1 MCDVHKHLQA
11 FVSFIYSVIQSIML
25 RMRDLLYFTFSSTI
39 LLLINCYPDK
49 LSCSRSL
56 TVGSVIMGGPAY
68 SDVVNQVSVQRK
80 GAAINSGSV
89 YAPGETLTVS
99 LSNAA
104 TSNYIFQVSNAKFTG
119 GTCSNTRVYA
129 GPSSVGVVN
138 NVATLTMPA
147 SGSGNVQVWA
157 GWASG
162 FNTIGITLSFTLIDP
177 ALKTSVNP
185 STFPITNSPSISRS
199 ISPSSKSTFA
209 PSNPT
214 FISTII
220 PSVAP
225 SSLPTVAAFNFAEYY
240 LILILNGLA
249 TPTLDTQSQLSLIQ
263 AVATVGKISPNY
275 ISYYQSNIVIHCII
289 SFTLRISGHG
299 RMLRES
305 RSLLAPI
312 SGTYSLN
319 ATLLIRRPYSK
330 GVASSV
336 MQTDHDNLLLL
347 LTTSAVLSE
356 LTSAATSNN
365 AIAITQD
372 VAISSIGS
380 SAVTFSTPSDSPVA
394 SPPTGDN
401 TIQPTN
407 FRVVI
412 GAAVG
417 GTLGFLM
424 LAGIIY
430 GCFCRK
436 KIENNMDNQF
446 KASSPNE
453 VLDDTQVIIES
464 K

>member
-1 MCDVHKHLQA
+1 MYNFDP
-11 FVSFIYSVIQSIML
+11 INY
-25 RMRDLLYFTFSSTI
+25 DL
-39 LLLINCYPDK
+39 
-49 LSCSRSL
+49 
-56 TVGSVIMGGPAY
+56 GSVITATTTVGGGDKGDIEHDSGVRLLDDGGSSKTYYTLNCTLSIERSYPSSTANSIIDTDRTSLLALLTPTTLTPRLLIY
-68 SDVVNQVSVQRK
+68 ITSN
-80 GAAINSGSV
+80 GAAS
-89 YAPGETLTVS
+89 
-99 LSNAA
+99 
-104 TSNYIFQVSNAKFTG
+104 
-119 GTCSNTRVYA
+119 
-129 GPSSVGVVN
+129 
-138 NVATLTMPA
+138 
-147 SGSGNVQVWA
+147 
-157 GWASG
+157 
-162 FNTIGITLSFTLIDP
+162 IT
-177 ALKTSVNP
+177 KTSAVTSISFSGLKVTTSISSNQP
-185 STFPITNSPSISRS
+185 VSAPITTPNQPVS
-199 ISPSSKSTFA
+199 A
-209 PSNPT
+209 P
-214 FISTII
+214 ISTPVSI
-220 PSVAP
+220 PGTPTGPPIVGAP

-407 FRVVI
+407 LKVVI

-424 LAGIIY
+424 LAGMVY
-430 GCFCRK
+430 YFYSMKRV
-436 KIENNMDNQF
+436 ET
-446 KASSPNE
+446 NE
-453 VLDDTQVIIES
+453 ETQIMIES